1 MILYEQNILNYD
13 ESQYNA
19 LASGATTAYDFMR
32 GKIQTLEITPG
43 QLGLEPCTGSFV
55 MTDTS
60 TGQVLACVSYPG
72 YDNNRLANNMD
83 STYYNQLVT
92 ASSRPFYNNATQE
105 KTAP

>member
-1 MILYEQNILNYD
+1 MIKAGSITGRELCMILYEQNILNYD

-55 MTDTS
+55 IRDMTITDLQTIW
-60 TGQVLACVSYPG
+60 T
-72 YDNNRLANNMD
+72 
-83 STYYNQLVT
+83 QLIT
-92 ASSRPFYNNATQE
+92 ISL
-105 KTAP
+105 